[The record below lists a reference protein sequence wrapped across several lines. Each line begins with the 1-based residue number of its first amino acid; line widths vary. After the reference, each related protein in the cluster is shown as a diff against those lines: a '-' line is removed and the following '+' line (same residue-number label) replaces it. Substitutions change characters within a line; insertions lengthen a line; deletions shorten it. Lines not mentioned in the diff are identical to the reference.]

1 MSGRRREDRLRHQ
14 AGYTLI
20 ELMIAT
26 AIGLLVMSALTSV
39 VVTTMIG
46 TNAATGRVETSG
58 QIRNFELFAYDDF
71 ALSHPPAPSG
81 CGIAANPCTTQ
92 PMVLSGFRMTNQ
104 STGQAASFTVKY
116 SWSPA
121 TQSVTRSIGSSSQ
134 IAAGNVTA
142 FSWYVDATG
151 ARPVVV
157 IAMTVTIAFY
167 NTSYSQSQTLLFYP
181 RITSP

>member
-1 MSGRRREDRLRHQ
+1 MSGRRREDRLRRQ

-104 STGQAASFTVKY
+104 ARGQAAGQQLRTPAGGHHDRRPSRSSTPGAQPP
-116 SWSPA
+116 SP
-121 TQSVTRSIGSSSQ
+121 
-134 IAAGNVTA
+134 
-142 FSWYVDATG
+142 
-151 ARPVVV
+151 
-157 IAMTVTIAFY
+157 
-167 NTSYSQSQTLLFYP
+167 
-181 RITSP
+181 

>member
-1 MSGRRREDRLRHQ
+1 
-14 AGYTLI
+14 
-20 ELMIAT
+20 
-26 AIGLLVMSALTSV
+26 MSALTSV

-167 NTSYSQSQTLLFYP
+167 NTSYSQSQALLFYP

>member
-1 MSGRRREDRLRHQ
+1 MSGRRREDRLRRQ

-58 QIRNFELFAYDDF
+58 QIRNFELFAYDDC

-167 NTSYSQSQTLLFYP
+167 NTSYSQSQALLFYP

>member
-1 MSGRRREDRLRHQ
+1 MRGRRRDARLRRQ

-20 ELMIAT
+20 ELMVAA

-46 TNAATGRVETSG
+46 TNEATGRVETSG
-58 QIRNFELFAYDDF
+58 QIRSFEQFAYDDF

-81 CGIAANPCTTQ
+81 CGTRANPCTTQ

-104 STGQAASFTVKY
+104 ARGQAASFTVTY
-116 SWSPA
+116 SWTPA
-121 TQSVTRSIGSSSQ
+121 KQSVTRAIGSSSQ
-134 IAAGNVTA
+134 VAAGNVA
-142 FSWYVDATG
+142 SFSWYVDPTG